1 MNYRKLNLTFGWL
14 VFLIATIVYFITIE
28 DTVSLWDCGEYIT
41 TAYKLEVGHPPGA
54 PLFMMIGRLFSFFAD
69 PENVAVSINR
79 LSALSSSLSILF
91 MFWSITLL
99 AKKIALKDKKE
110 LSKGDKIAV
119 LGSGLIGSLAYTFSD
134 SFWFSAVEGEVY
146 AMASLFTA
154 IIFWAILK
162 WDEEMAL
169 VQHENLDADYAP
181 NRWLLL
187 IMFLLGLAIGVH
199 LLGILVVPAIGFVI
213 YFRYKKVADIKGI
226 LLTGIVALLTFKMSV
241 VTNDA
246 GSIVGLTSVGNAI
259 YLSGLKWLVMLAP
272 LGIVFYMS
280 FGINKMSASKAQTT
294 FWVFAGLMGLS
305 LSSILLVYT
314 GMSVTRVFFICSA
327 TFGAMSIYGY
337 TTKRD
342 LTKLGSFLM
351 MGLIG
356 IIIAS
361 IVNIF
366 MKSSMMYFVISILG
380 VLIFV
385 GLTAY
390 DTQKIKNMYTSSD
403 SGELMG
409 KKAVMGA
416 LTLYLDFI
424 NLFIMLLRLFGQ
436 RR

>member
-1 MNYRKLNLTFGWL
+1 
-14 VFLIATIVYFITIE
+14 
-28 DTVSLWDCGEYIT
+28 
-41 TAYKLEVGHPPGA
+41 
-54 PLFMMIGRLFSFFAD
+54 MMDF
-69 PENVAVSINR
+69 NKN
-79 LSALSSSLSILF
+79 
-91 MFWSITLL
+91 
-99 AKKIALKDKKE
+99 
-110 LSKGDKIAV
+110 
-119 LGSGLIGSLAYTFSD
+119 
-134 SFWFSAVEGEVY
+134 
-146 AMASLFTA
+146 
-154 IIFWAILK
+154 
-162 WDEEMAL
+162 
-169 VQHENLDADYAP
+169 
-181 NRWLLL
+181 
-187 IMFLLGLAIGVH
+187 
-199 LLGILVVPAIGFVI
+199 GILNRAKAAQQSTVVMDEGLRT
-213 YFRYKKVADIKGI
+213 YMLKVYNYMATGI

-246 GSIVGLTSVGNAI
+246 GSIVGLTSMGNAI
-259 YLSGLKWLVMLAP
+259 YMSGLKWLVMLAP

-280 FGINKMSASKAQTT
+280 FGINKMSAAKAQTT
-294 FWVFAGLMGLS
+294 FWVFAALMGAS
-305 LSSILLVYT
+305 LSSIFLMYT
-314 GMSVTRVFFICSA
+314 GASITRVFFITSG

-361 IVNIF
+361 LVNIF
-366 MKSSMMYFVISILG
+366 LKSPMMYFVISILG

-390 DTQKIKNMYTSSD
+390 DTQKIKNMYAVSD
-403 SGELMG
+403 TGELMG

>member
-1 MNYRKLNLTFGWL
+1 MEFNKKGMLGRAKEAAQQSTAVTDEGLRAYMLKVYNYM
-14 VFLIATIVYFITIE
+14 AT
-28 DTVSLWDCGEYIT
+28 G
-41 TAYKLEVGHPPGA
+41 
-54 PLFMMIGRLFSFFAD
+54 
-69 PENVAVSINR
+69 
-79 LSALSSSLSILF
+79 IL
-91 MFWSITLL
+91 MTGI
-99 AKKIALKDKKE
+99 IAL
-110 LSKGDKIAV
+110 I
-119 LGSGLIGSLAYTFSD
+119 
-134 SFWFSAVEGEVY
+134 
-146 AMASLFTA
+146 
-154 IIFWAILK
+154 
-162 WDEEMAL
+162 
-169 VQHENLDADYAP
+169 
-181 NRWLLL
+181 
-187 IMFLLGLAIGVH
+187 
-199 LLGILVVPAIGFVI
+199 
-213 YFRYKKVADIKGI
+213 
-226 LLTGIVALLTFKMSV
+226 TFKMSV
-241 VTNDA
+241 VTDSS
-246 GSIVGLTSVGNAI
+246 GSIVGLTQVGNAI
-259 YLSGLKWLVMLAP
+259 YMSGLKWLVMLAP

-280 FGINKMSASKAQTT
+280 FGINKMSAAKAQTT
-294 FWVFAGLMGLS
+294 FWIFAALMGLS

-314 GMSVTRVFFICSA
+314 GMSITRVFFICSA

-390 DTQKIKNMYTSSD
+390 DTQKIKNMYAASD
-403 SGELMG
+403 KGELMG